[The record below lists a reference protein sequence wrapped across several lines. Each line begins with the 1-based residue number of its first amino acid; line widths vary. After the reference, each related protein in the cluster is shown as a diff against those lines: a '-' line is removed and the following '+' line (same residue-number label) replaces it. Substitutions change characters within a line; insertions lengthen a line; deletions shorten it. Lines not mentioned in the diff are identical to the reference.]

1 VAAAYN
7 VFHLCFGV
15 IGLVVLS
22 TRKQFLISFFNAG
35 FGLID
40 IYQAVASY
48 LHLPPWQYFH
58 WTRTDDVEHILIG
71 LALVIIGSYGMLKRE
86 RRYR

>member
-1 VAAAYN
+1 M
-7 VFHLCFGV
+7 FHLCFGV

-48 LHLPPWQYFH
+48 LYLPPGQYFH
-58 WTRTDDVEHILIG
+58 WTRIDDVVHILIG
-71 LALVIIGSYGMLKRE
+71 LALVIIGSYGMFKRE